1 MVSKGRTLIEGEH
14 LHCST
19 EVVLVLLRGV
29 LSSLRSDSSG
39 GSERGLEVAVMG
51 LPGVVMPSVELVLN
65 LVALVEDPW
74 MFMWVL
80 R

>member
-1 MVSKGRTLIEGEH
+1 MEEEY
-14 LHCST
+14 LHCSM
-19 EVVLVLLRGV
+19 EVVRVLLRGV

-51 LPGVVMPSVELVLN
+51 LPGVVMPSVEVVLSLV
-65 LVALVEDPW
+65 VLVEVPW